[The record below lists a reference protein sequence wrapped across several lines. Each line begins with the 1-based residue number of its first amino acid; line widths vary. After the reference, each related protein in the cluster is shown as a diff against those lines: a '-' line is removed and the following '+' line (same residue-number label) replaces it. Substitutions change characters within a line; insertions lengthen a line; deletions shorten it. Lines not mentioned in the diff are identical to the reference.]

1 MVALCNGVVRSGST
15 LQYNI
20 ARLVVE
26 KLDLGC
32 GRARLQEL
40 VEQGVV
46 PRPEGPDLAS
56 TRLPASSR
64 IYVFHAH
71 YLSLP
76 FPNLDHAAEL
86 GNGGQLKV
94 LFVHRDLRDVLA
106 SMKRTWKMKWSECAA
121 MLDRTRD
128 NYAFV
133 RRHQDEEWLLVQAYE
148 TLTADLPAAVGEIA
162 STLGVSLAEE
172 TRVEIAHEC
181 SIGRAETVTRD
192 VRRQMVQNRD
202 DLLDR
207 GLAREQMADQGRV
220 FQDRDTLLLHNHI
233 SPARGASG
241 VWREQLA
248 AHEVQQLME
257 RYGSWMEEL
266 GYG

>member
-1 MVALCNGVVRSGST
+1 M
-15 LQYNI
+15 
-20 ARLVVE
+20 
-26 KLDLGC
+26 
-32 GRARLQEL
+32 
-40 VEQGVV
+40 
-46 PRPEGPDLAS
+46 
-56 TRLPASSR
+56 
-64 IYVFHAH
+64 
-71 YLSLP
+71 
-76 FPNLDHAAEL
+76 
-86 GNGGQLKV
+86 

-202 DLLDR
+202 DLFGSRSCARADGGPGE
-207 GLAREQMADQGRV
+207 GLPGPGHPPPPQP
-220 FQDRDTLLLHNHI
+220 HI
-233 SPARGASG
+233 SGARGIRCVARATG
-241 VWREQLA
+241 
-248 AHEVQQLME
+248 
-257 RYGSWMEEL
+257 GP
-266 GYG
+266 